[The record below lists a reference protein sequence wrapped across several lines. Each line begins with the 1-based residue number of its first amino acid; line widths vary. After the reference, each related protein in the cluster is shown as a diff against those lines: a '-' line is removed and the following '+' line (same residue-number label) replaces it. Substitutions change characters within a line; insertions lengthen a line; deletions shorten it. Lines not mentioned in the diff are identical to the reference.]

1 MARMQL
7 TVAPASASRIVVS
20 KTNTTVVVQKQPTAT
35 VEIAAL
41 GPQGPSFTG
50 ANYFDTTAIGA
61 LTSGDTGTLLQW
73 GGAAFVPT
81 NELSQNLTIAGGAF

>member
-7 TVAPASASRIVVS
+7 TIAPAAASRIIV
-20 KTNTTVVVQKQPTAT
+20 TRTATTVEVQKQTTRT
-35 VEIAAL
+35 VEVASR
-41 GPQGPSFTG
+41 GPQGPAFAGS
-50 ANYFDTTAIGA
+50 NYFDTTAIGA

>member
-1 MARMQL
+1 MTRMQL

-50 ANYFDTTAIGA
+50 ANYFDITAIGA

-73 GGAAFVPT
+73 SGAAFVPT